1 MSVIS
6 LRQVLLAICS
16 VVSLKDPGE
25 IDVGWSWRL
34 PVEVVV
40 KQ

>member
-25 IDVGWSWRL
+25 RDVGWSWRL
-34 PVEVVV
+34 PVEAVV